1 MSRLPVTDWA
11 SDFDHLDPEFVADP
25 HAVYDQLRAKC
36 PIAHTDRYHGVWIP
50 TRYDDLAA
58 IAHDHHRFS
67 SRTIL
72 VNDRAESPTD
82 LGFHAPPIT
91 EDPPYHTD
99 IRRLLLPVFSPAVV
113 AAYEPITKAMAN
125 DLIDGFIDA
134 GGCDAAADYA
144 QHVPVKVITR
154 MLGIPDSDHAQ
165 FRDWIH
171 RLIEES
177 PLAGD
182 TTFDAI
188 FEIGG
193 YLAGH
198 IENHRT
204 TPRDD
209 IITHL
214 LEARMPDGRTLEDR
228 EILGVCILL
237 LLAGIDTTWS
247 AIGSSLLHLAAH
259 PDDRRRLIDE
269 PGLIHS
275 ATEEFLRAFAPV
287 TMARE
292 VVEDTVIGGCP
303 MRKGERVLL
312 PFPAG
317 NRDPEAF
324 EHPDQVI
331 IDRAVNRH
339 FAFGVGIHRCL
350 GSNLAR
356 MELRVTIQTWLERI
370 PEFTVTNHDA
380 VTWSA
385 GQVRGPR
392 TLPLVFSAAHGP
404 LP

>member
-1 MSRLPVTDWA
+1 MDRPAVTDWA
-11 SDFDHLDPEFVADP
+11 TDFDHLDPAFVADP
-25 HAVYDQLRAKC
+25 HTVYTQLRSEC
-36 PIAHTDRYHGVWIP
+36 PIAHTDRYHGVWMP
-50 TRYDDLAA
+50 TRYEDLAA
-58 IAHDHHRFS
+58 VAHDHEHFS

-72 VNDRAESPTD
+72 VTDRPESIHD

-91 EDPPYHTD
+91 EDPPYHTE
-99 IRRLLLPVFSPAVV
+99 IRRLLLPVFSPKVV
-113 AAYEPITKAMAN
+113 EEYEPITKAMAN
-125 DLIDGFIDA
+125 DLIDGLIADGA
-134 GGCDAAADYA
+134 CDAAVDYA
-144 QHVPVKVITR
+144 QHVPIKVITR

-177 PLAGD
+177 PVAGD
-182 TTFDAI
+182 ATFDAI

-198 IENHRT
+198 VDEHRT

-214 LEARMPDGRTLEDR
+214 LDSRMPDGRPLTDD

-247 AIGSSLLHLAAH
+247 AIGSSLLHLATH
-259 PDDRRRLIDE
+259 PDDRQRLAAE
-269 PGLIHS
+269 PDLIHS

-292 VVEDTVIGGCP
+292 VAEDTVVGGCP
-303 MRKGERVLL
+303 MRKGDRLLL

-324 EHPDQVI
+324 DRPDDVI
-331 IDRAVNRH
+331 LDREANRH
-339 FAFGVGIHRCL
+339 FTFGVGIHRCL

-356 MELRVTIQTWLERI
+356 MELRVALQTWLERI
-370 PEFTVTNHDA
+370 PDFTLTDPDA

-392 TLPLVFSAAHGP
+392 HLPFEFASG
-404 LP
+404 

>member
-1 MSRLPVTDWA
+1 MNRPPVTDWA
-11 SDFDHLDPEFVADP
+11 TDFDHLDPGFVEDP
-25 HAVYDQLRAKC
+25 HAVYSRLRDEC
-36 PIAHTDRYHGVWIP
+36 PVAHTDRYHGVWIP
-50 TRYDDLAA
+50 TRYEDLAA
-58 IAHDHHRFS
+58 IAHDHQRFS

-72 VNDRAESPTD
+72 VTDRAESPTD

-99 IRRLLLPVFSPAVV
+99 IRRLLLPEFSPAVV
-113 AAYEPITKAMAN
+113 AAYEPITETMAN
-125 DLIDGFIDA
+125 DLIDGFIDR
-134 GGCDAAADYA
+134 GECDAAADYA
-144 QHVPVKVITR
+144 QHVPIKVITR
-154 MLGIPDSDHAQ
+154 MLGIPDSDHAR

-177 PLAGD
+177 PLAGE

-198 IENHRT
+198 VEDHRA

-214 LEARMPDGRTLEDR
+214 LDARMPDGRALEDP

-247 AIGSSLLHLAAH
+247 AIGASLLHLATH
-259 PDDRRRLIDE
+259 PDDRRRLIEE
-269 PGLIHS
+269 PDLIHS
-275 ATEEFLRAFAPV
+275 ATEEFLRVFAPV

-292 VVEDTVIGGCP
+292 VIEDTVIGGCP
-303 MRKGERVLL
+303 MRTGDRVLL
-312 PFPAG
+312 PFPSG
-317 NRDPEAF
+317 NRDPAVF
-324 EHPDQVI
+324 DQPDRVI
-331 IDRAVNRH
+331 LDREINRH

-356 MELRVTIQTWLERI
+356 MELRVTIQTWLRRI
-370 PEFTVTNHDA
+370 PDFTLTDPDA

-392 TLPLVFSAAHGP
+392 TLPLAFPPA
-404 LP
+404 

>member
-1 MSRLPVTDWA
+1 MNRPPVTDWA
-11 SDFDHLDPEFVADP
+11 ADFDHLDPTFVADP
-25 HAVYDQLRAKC
+25 YPIYEQLRTDC

-50 TRYDDLAA
+50 TRYEDLAA

-72 VNDRAESPTD
+72 VTDRPESPHD

-99 IRRLLLPVFSPAVV
+99 IRRLLLPVFSPKVV
-113 AAYEPITKAMAN
+113 ADYEPITRAMAN
-125 DLIDGFIDA
+125 DLIDGFIAD
-134 GGCDAAADYA
+134 GGCDAAADFA
-144 QHVPVKVITR
+144 QHVPIKVITR

-177 PLAGD
+177 PIAGD
-182 TTFDAI
+182 ATFAAI

-198 IENHRT
+198 VDQHRT
-204 TPRDD
+204 SPRDD

-214 LEARMPDGRTLEDR
+214 LEARMPDGRPLTDE

-247 AIGSSLLHLAAH
+247 AIGSSLLHLATN
-259 PDDRRRLIDE
+259 PDDRRRLRDE
-269 PGLIHS
+269 PELINS
-275 ATEEFLRAFAPV
+275 ATEEFLRVFAPV

-292 VVEDTVIGGCP
+292 VIEDTEVGGCP
-303 MRKGERVLL
+303 MRKGDRLLL
-312 PFPAG
+312 PFPSG
-317 NRDPEAF
+317 NRDPEVF
-324 EHPDQVI
+324 DRPDEVVL
-331 IDRAVNRH
+331 DREANRH

-356 MELRVTIQTWLERI
+356 MELRVALQTWLERI
-370 PEFTVTNHDA
+370 PEFTLTDPDA

-392 TLPLVFSAAHGP
+392 TLPFAFTAG
-404 LP
+404 

>member
-1 MSRLPVTDWA
+1 MSRPPVTDWA
-11 SDFDHLDPEFVADP
+11 TDFDHLDPAFVADP
-25 HAVYDQLRAKC
+25 HSIYDQLRAEC

-58 IAHDHHRFS
+58 IAHDHQRFS

-72 VNDRAESPTD
+72 VTDRVESPTD

-91 EDPPYHTD
+91 EDPPYHSD
-99 IRRLLLPVFSPAVV
+99 IRRLLLPVFAPAVV
-113 AAYEPITKAMAN
+113 ASYEPVTRAMAN

-134 GGCDAAADYA
+134 GGCDAATDYA
-144 QHVPVKVITR
+144 QHVPIKVITR
-154 MLGIPDSDHAQ
+154 MLGIPDSDHAH

-182 TTFDAI
+182 ATFDAI

-193 YLAGH
+193 YLAEH
-198 IENHRT
+198 VADHRAT
-204 TPRDD
+204 RRDD

-214 LEARMPDGRTLEDR
+214 LDARMPDGRALEDR

-247 AIGSSLLHLAAH
+247 AIGSSLLHLATH
-259 PDDRRRLIDE
+259 PDDRRRLVDE

-292 VVEDTVIGGCP
+292 VAEDTVVGGCP

-312 PFPAG
+312 PFSSA
-317 NRDPEAF
+317 NRDPDAF
-324 EHPDQVI
+324 EHPDRVI
-331 IDRAVNRH
+331 LDRAINRH
-339 FAFGVGIHRCL
+339 IAFGVGIHRCL

-356 MELRVTIQTWLERI
+356 MEMRVTVQTWLERI
-370 PEFTVTNHDA
+370 PEFTLTDPSA

-392 TLPLVFSAAHGP
+392 TLPLTFAAA
-404 LP
+404 

>member
-1 MSRLPVTDWA
+1 MRRPPVTDWA
-11 SDFDHLDPEFVADP
+11 TDFDHLDPAFVADP
-25 HAVYDQLRAKC
+25 HTIYDQLRAEC

-58 IAHDHHRFS
+58 IAHDHHHFS

-72 VNDRAESPTD
+72 ITDRAESPTD

-91 EDPPYHTD
+91 EDPPYHSD
-99 IRRLLLPVFSPAVV
+99 IRRLLLPVFAPAVV
-113 AAYEPITKAMAN
+113 ASYEPVTRGMAN

-134 GGCDAAADYA
+134 GRCDAATDYA
-144 QHVPVKVITR
+144 QHVPIKVITG
-154 MLGIPDSDHAQ
+154 MLGIPDSDHVR

-182 TTFDAI
+182 ATFDAI

-193 YLAGH
+193 YLAEH
-198 IENHRT
+198 VADHRAT
-204 TPRDD
+204 RRDD

-214 LEARMPDGRTLEDR
+214 LDARMPDGRTLDDR

-247 AIGSSLLHLAAH
+247 AIGSSLLHLATH
-259 PDDRRRLIDE
+259 PGDRRRLVDE

-287 TMARE
+287 TVARE
-292 VVEDTVIGGCP
+292 VVEDTVVGGCP
-303 MRKGERVLL
+303 VRRGERVLL
-312 PFPAG
+312 PFPSG
-317 NRDPEAF
+317 NRDPDAF
-324 EHPDQVI
+324 EHPERVI
-331 IDRAVNRH
+331 LDRAINRH

-356 MELRVTIQTWLERI
+356 MELRVTVQTWLERI
-370 PEFTVTNHDA
+370 PEFTLTEPNA

-392 TLPLVFSAAHGP
+392 TLPLTFPAA
-404 LP
+404 

>member
-11 SDFDHLDPEFVADP
+11 TDFDHLDPDFVADP
-25 HAVYDQLRAKC
+25 YAVYDQLRAEC

-58 IAHDHHRFS
+58 IAHDHARFS
-67 SRTIL
+67 SRTVLIT
-72 VNDRAESPTD
+72 DRAESPTD

-99 IRRLLLPVFSPAVV
+99 IRRLLLPEFSPGVV

-204 TPRDD
+204 TRRDD

-214 LEARMPDGRTLEDR
+214 LEARLPDGRTLEDR

-259 PDDRRRLIDE
+259 PHDRRRLIDE

-324 EHPDQVI
+324 EQPDQVI

-370 PEFTVTNHDA
+370 PEFTVTDLDA

-392 TLPLVFSAAHGP
+392 TLPLVFSAADGA
-404 LP
+404 LL